1 MTSTRLGITLGLAA
15 GVVLAMAPAARA
27 QLACGDTVAKGR
39 TVTLT
44 ADLGPCDGTSDDS
57 AVIVEGV
64 LDLGGHTVFCG
75 DTSGDGV
82 VPDGIYL
89 RGSKAQVRNGTVR
102 GCDDNV
108 WVGGSG
114 KHTVQGVTAT
124 EAADDG
130 FYVATTTAKNRF
142 TGNTSASNGDDGF
155 ECRGTKNKIEGNTVN
170 DNGEDGI
177 DLPDA
182 AKNKIVGNT
191 TTGNGDDGID
201 VNGVNDKSTKN
212 KVLANTSTGNGG
224 YGILV
229 GDSKNKAFGNTAT
242 GNLAGDIIGSCANK
256 FKDNTFGSAEPS
268 CVK

>member
-1 MTSTRLGITLGLAA
+1 MTSTRLGITFGLAA
-15 GVVLAMAPAARA
+15 GVVVAMAPAARA
-27 QLACGDTVAKGR
+27 QLACGDTVPKGQ

-57 AVIVEGV
+57 AVIIEGT

-108 WVGGSG
+108 WVGGNG
-114 KHTVQGVTAT
+114 KHTIEGITST
-124 EAADDG
+124 EAVEDG
-130 FYVATTTAKNRF
+130 VYVASTSPKNRF
-142 TGNTSASNGDDGF
+142 TGNTVVSNGDDGF
-155 ECRGTKNKIEGNTVN
+155 ECRGAKNKIEGNTAN
-170 DNGEDGI
+170 NNAEDGI

-182 AKNKIVGNT
+182 L
-191 TTGNGDDGID
+191 
-201 VNGVNDKSTKN
+201 KN
-212 KVLANTSTGNGG
+212 KVT
-224 YGILV
+224 
-229 GDSKNKAFGNTAT
+229 GNTAT
-242 GNLAGDIIGSCANK
+242 GNLDDGIDVGGTKNKILANTSTANGQYGIVVADTKNKIIGNTATGNIVADIVGECANK
-256 FKDNTFGSAEPS
+256 FKDNTFGPGSASS